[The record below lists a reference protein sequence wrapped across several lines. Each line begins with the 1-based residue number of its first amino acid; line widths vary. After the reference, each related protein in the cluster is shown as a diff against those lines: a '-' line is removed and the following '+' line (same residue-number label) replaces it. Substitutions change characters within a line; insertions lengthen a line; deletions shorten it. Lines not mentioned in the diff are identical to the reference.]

1 MDSKN
6 SSPNVLTTDETKI
19 LAAIA
24 DRIFPKTDTPGA
36 VEIGAVHYIDIAL
49 AGDYAPL
56 VPLYRQGLRMV
67 NRFAQEKFGRV
78 FCQLTEAQKD
88 ADLLRAETILQDA
101 FATDVRPAIQEW
113 RASKGLPTDP
123 LKAFREGGYLQRITK
138 ERAARNSQSVSSYA

>member
-36 VEIGAVHYIDIAL
+36 VEIGAVHYIEIAL

-88 ADLLRAETILQDA
+88 AVLIDFESARWPDSNRPRSFLRP
-101 FATDVRPAIQEW
+101 FAIMCWKGCFASRNTAAI
-113 RASKGLPTDP
+113 AT
-123 LKAFREGGYLQRITK
+123 
-138 ERAARNSQSVSSYA
+138 

>member
-6 SSPNVLTTDETKI
+6 SSANVLTTDETKI
-19 LAAIA
+19 LTAIA

-36 VEIGAVHYIDIAL
+36 VEIGAVHYIEIAL
-49 AGDYAPL
+49 GGDYAPL

-88 ADLLRAETILQDA
+88 AVLVDCEAGAVAGFKQAAECFESHSTAAI
-101 FATDVRPAIQEW
+101 AT
-113 RASKGLPTDP
+113 
-123 LKAFREGGYLQRITK
+123 
-138 ERAARNSQSVSSYA
+138 